1 MHHELFGELQ
11 YEPGDEFWAG
21 FVRLRQFAA
30 FGEPRYEDEDE
41 RKRRDEGILP
51 IAIWASGSGP
61 TVPQEAAYRF
71 LRDNEADVFRAV
83 LEALFESYKAYT
95 DAPSPLSPLWNWL
108 GGLLGVKP
116 IESPEGLNTEAGF
129 TDVEVA
135 REHIN
140 GLAYLLFDVTCAW
153 EPEHGMIVV
162 YHKDRPA
169 TWTTVDA
176 LELESDG

>member
-1 MHHELFGELQ
+1 M
-11 YEPGDEFWAG
+11 
-21 FVRLRQFAA
+21 
-30 FGEPRYEDEDE
+30 
-41 RKRRDEGILP
+41 
-51 IAIWASGSGP
+51 
-61 TVPQEAAYRF
+61 PQEAAYRF